1 MIDNRILS
9 LLRTPTAILVVLI
22 IALCAQIPHAADV
35 FRLIAGHGGALPSVH
50 SYLFAVALELAVLL
64 FVVQHRHIES
74 YIFAVV
80 SVAMNLSYYHLAGI
94 DLISMLAMPA
104 WLVSVA
110 LPVAIA
116 RYSHAVAEAQPKQD
130 FADNLRAEFEQYRTE
145 AEQRTA
151 ESEQT
156 ADNLRRQLDEVQSR
170 LDAEAQRSKQL
181 RKQMDETERRLDDFQ
196 PDKILSRMTDT
207 TRAAVMELMD
217 VVRTQRVESP
227 AQFVQVSDWNKSKAY
242 PAWQMAEASG
252 LIWKNGD
259 DSYHAVE
266 AHT

>member
-9 LLRTPTAILVVLI
+9 LLRTPTAILVVLV

-35 FRLIAGHGGALPSVH
+35 FRLIAGHGGILPSVH

-80 SVAMNLSYYHLAGI
+80 SVAMNLSYYHLTGI
-94 DLISMLAMPA
+94 DLLSVVALPA

-116 RYSHAVAEAQPKQD
+116 RYSHAVAEVQPAHD
-130 FADNLRAEFEQYRTE
+130 ESERLRTE
-145 AEQRTA
+145 IGRL
-151 ESEQT
+151 QT
-156 ADNLRRQLDEVQSR
+156 EAGQSAGKLHRQLDEVQSR
-170 LDAEAQRSKQL
+170 LDAETKRNKDLRRQL
-181 RKQMDETERRLDDFQ
+181 AETGRLLDAYE
-196 PDKILSRMTDT
+196 PTKILSRLTDT
-207 TRAAVMELMD
+207 TRAAVLELMD
-217 VVRTQRVESP
+217 IVRTQRVESP

-242 PAWQMAEASG
+242 PTWQVAEASN

-259 DSYHAVE
+259 ESYHAAEV
-266 AHT
+266 TR